1 VKLCLYIDSFFEQ
14 DAFEQRVLVAQHQAL
29 VGSAPMGRLKVVQVG
44 LVDSDG
50 LFELLDILCAPL
62 SERRLRLPIPL
73 LTLLGSGVDWF
84 TASLAF
90 GWLALLWRGLRRII
104 FGAGLTRVVRI
115 LLVGVFLVDGHFVRH
130 NEGWGDDCRWGG
142 KRLSR
147 QQRSPLAS

>member
-1 VKLCLYIDSFFEQ
+1 MLFEMCMLAGSLTFFEQ

-73 LTLLGSGVDWF
+73 LTLLGSGVDLWMMSV
-84 TASLAF
+84 TA
-90 GWLALLWRGLRRII
+90 
-104 FGAGLTRVVRI
+104 
-115 LLVGVFLVDGHFVRH
+115 
-130 NEGWGDDCRWGG
+130 
-142 KRLSR
+142 
-147 QQRSPLAS
+147 